1 MATLHYM
8 LHYAVLYFAVLLLYF
23 VWVVFLFTLQMG
35 IHFWFAITDYCA
47 IAQSQAN
54 MGNHDLDT
62 LQETSFFLCLFFS
75 SDNMKAVFNKII

>member
-1 MATLHYM
+1 
-8 LHYAVLYFAVLLLYF
+8 
-23 VWVVFLFTLQMG
+23 MG

-62 LQETSFFLCLFFS
+62 LQETSFFYAFFS

>member
-1 MATLHYM
+1 
-8 LHYAVLYFAVLLLYF
+8 
-23 VWVVFLFTLQMG
+23 MG

-54 MGNHDLDT
+54 MGNHGLDT
-62 LQETSFFLCLFFS
+62 LQETSFFYAFFS